1 MESVVVP
8 FLRFCYGTP
17 PSSSSSA
24 PSSPSKGIAGTPSKS
39 GDSAAKSPL
48 MTLSSPV
55 KKYGS
60 MPPLCLDA
68 VAQLLNCHDKGP
80 NSRRL
85 PPLNLCPNL
94 FGEKARFAAHHADL
108 FHVVAEA
115 SEHARGEQEVSLLKN
130 IFTTIASSVC
140 SILEVRANNLCQKL
154 LRLTPQ
160 QLNLRVYSQITK
172 ETPVSSPS
180 TTQRQIKI
188 TYAIIASHAI
198 SISGLV

>member
-1 MESVVVP
+1 MNTNCSVISN
-8 FLRFCYGTP
+8 
-17 PSSSSSA
+17 SSVTS
-24 PSSPSKGIAGTPSKS
+24 T
-39 GDSAAKSPL
+39 
-48 MTLSSPV
+48 SPV

-68 VAQLLNCHDKGP
+68 IAQLLNCHDKGP

-130 IFTTIASSVC
+130 VFTTIAVSVGQ
-140 SILEVRANNLCQKL
+140 ILEVSDDQTDEVLAFQLRKL
-154 LRLTPQ
+154 QGAPLL
-160 QLNLRVYSQITK
+160 L
-172 ETPVSSPS
+172 
-180 TTQRQIKI
+180 
-188 TYAIIASHAI
+188 
-198 SISGLV
+198 